1 MNDVYD
7 FLSNNINIIQNDYI
21 VLGLSGGPDSMALL
35 NILLDFRIKNKVN
48 YNIVCVHINH
58 NIRIES
64 NNEEK
69 FIKEYCKEKNVTL
82 EVTKFEYTSK
92 FTESLGHKMR
102 YEYFDKIMKK
112 YNAKYLLTAHH
123 GDDLIE
129 TILMKIVRGSNLSGY
144 LGFENILYLEDY
156 TILRPLVFLSKEE
169 ILEYNKINKIPFVI
183 DNSNFDDKYT
193 RNRYRKYVLPFLKN
207 EDHNVHLKF
216 LKYSNDISEYNE
228 IIKYEVNRL
237 YTKIVKENIL
247 YLNELKSVPHIVK
260 KNIIYKWLNN
270 NYNEQGIINSTHVDI
285 IINVIDRSK
294 PNLFIDLPNKKIVKE
309 YNKLYF
315 DNSNNIINYK
325 IELKDSIKLYN
336 NKIIKYVKKSSDT
349 SNNTIYINSNDVKL
363 PLYVRNYHQ
372 GDIMSIKNFNGHK
385 KIKDIFINE
394 KIPLSER
401 KNYPVVVDSDDKI
414 IWLPGIKKSLFDS
427 QNDKKYDIILEYH

>member
-169 ILEYNKINKIPFVI
+169 ILEYNKINRIPFVI

-285 IINVIDRSK
+285 IINVIDSSK

>member
-285 IINVIDRSK
+285 IINVIDSSK
-294 PNLFIDLPNKKIVKE
+294 PNLFIDLP
-309 YNKLYF
+309 Y
-315 DNSNNIINYK
+315 S
-325 IELKDSIKLYN
+325 LK
-336 NKIIKYVKKSSDT
+336 
-349 SNNTIYINSNDVKL
+349 
-363 PLYVRNYHQ
+363 
-372 GDIMSIKNFNGHK
+372 
-385 KIKDIFINE
+385 
-394 KIPLSER
+394 
-401 KNYPVVVDSDDKI
+401 
-414 IWLPGIKKSLFDS
+414 
-427 QNDKKYDIILEYH
+427 

>member
-285 IINVIDRSK
+285 IINVIDSSK